1 MPRGVRR
8 AIARQQIESERL
20 IGWIQLAVVLTFA
33 AIYALAPRTPPADS
47 AIDPV
52 PIAFG
57 AYLVFTL
64 VRLALAYRAWL
75 PRWFLALSAALDMAL
90 LMLVIWSFHIQYEQP
105 AAFYLKAPTFAYVFI
120 FIALRAL
127 RFEPRYV
134 LVAGIAAMIGWAA
147 LVAYALLAD
156 PQAPIT
162 RDFVIYLS
170 APTILLGAE
179 FDKLITIAMVT
190 AILAIALYRGR
201 QLLIEAATDK
211 EAARELARFFTPEIA
226 REITS
231 ARRPLQPGQ
240 GQLRQAAVLQVDLKG
255 FTGLVAALTPD
266 QAVGVLTDYHAR
278 VVPVIRKHGGSV
290 DKFMGDGVMATF
302 GAARPSA
309 TYAADALRAALEL
322 VHVMDDWNG
331 AATAAG
337 RSVEPAAD
345 ASPGPGP
352 ALEIS
357 MAVASGE
364 LVVGAVGDHDRLEYT
379 VIGNPVNLAAKLEK
393 HTRSERV
400 TALTTAATLLRAR
413 QQGFSGQDFGPPR
426 LREVAGLTEPAQLI
440 VLAP

>member
-1 MPRGVRR
+1 MPRRVRR
-8 AIARQQIESERL
+8 AIALQQVESERL

-33 AIYALAPRTPPADS
+33 ALYALAPRTPPAEP

-52 PIAFG
+52 PVAFG

-75 PRWFLALSAALDMAL
+75 PPWFLALSAAMDMAL
-90 LMLVIWSFHIQYEQP
+90 LMLVIWSFHIRYDQP
-105 AAFYLKAPTFAYVFI
+105 AAFYLKAPTFGYVFI

-134 LVAGIAAMIGWAA
+134 LVAGIAAMVGWAV

-162 RDFVIYLS
+162 RDFVLYLS

-190 AILAIALYRGR
+190 GILAIALYRGR

-226 REITS
+226 RQITS
-231 ARRPLQPGQ
+231 AKRPLQPGQ

-255 FTGLVAALTPD
+255 FTGLVAELTPD
-266 QAVGVLTDYHAR
+266 QAVGLLTDYHAR

-322 VHVMDDWNG
+322 VQVMDEWSATRPG
-331 AATAAG
+331 AASATEA
-337 RSVEPAAD
+337 PAAETS
-345 ASPGPGP
+345 AEPG
-352 ALEIS
+352 LRIS

-393 HTRSERV
+393 HTRTENV

-413 QQGFSGQDFGPPR
+413 QQGFSGHDFGPPQR
-426 LREVAGLTEPAQLI
+426 RDVTGLAEPAQLI